1 MYALLRQWPA
11 YTLHGLAFLV
21 FVDITCLRT
30 SSMAASD
37 RKKAQK
43 SALNIKSQKDWHT
56 LCSEYNLCKRK
67 LQAKKDALLILA
79 EELDNVR
86 QEKDAFRLMAE
97 QLREK
102 YQALKKQCADRERAL
117 GLSLNES
124 DPLSERRNH
133 SLVQVLRESREQN
146 KKAEAKIADLE
157 QNLAEA
163 QGDIKLL
170 RENIARQRIGDD
182 GIGTRHFPAHEREE
196 LVNQLEAAREQ
207 LQALERD
214 LVAKID
220 EQTELVTERGYFR
233 DKADRLNQ
241 ELNYVLGGD
250 EKRIVDIDALTMET
264 KYLKE
269 RLKQAQEEK
278 SVAQAA
284 VAKYKAAIERRRGK
298 HSIKLGSTSSGG
310 LLVSPKQVEQLLAE
324 GKSGGIAATPSSVAD
339 LQSLATAL
347 LETIHD
353 KNMAV
358 NHHRNTNKILGNR
371 VAELEKKLKTLEISG
386 LWNLPPGRNAAFVAS
401 EVKNMMAGQSS
412 LVPRQASNA
421 SDDSNL
427 AGLES
432 GTSLPESLDSSTQ
445 SSPSHCQSSLHLGND
460 EDKNDMVALRHGKDA
475 THQLLQVDDIGEL
488 MHQARDD
495 TACVHSGSME
505 SPLST
510 DDGHHWHDTLT
521 CEHRAPVEL
530 PPSTETAD
538 RPATPVSHDGSELD
552 MEEPK
557 ESDSLLD
564 QAMADSPR
572 LGTDSSLDLDPE
584 LPSADRL
591 YHDERTDM
599 TELSGSVDE
608 LECLNQEE
616 LDNSDIELPSYH
628 TSNMPTMPTE
638 LQESLDT
645 VGDLLETVSDKLSC
659 RSRELLPPRESDTSS
674 PGSGSPLLSR
684 DRQVPVDK
692 SIRAHT
698 IGPVDTAPHCV

>member
-1 MYALLRQWPA
+1 
-11 YTLHGLAFLV
+11 
-21 FVDITCLRT
+21 
-30 SSMAASD
+30 MAAAD
-37 RKKAQK
+37 RKKTQN
-43 SALNIKSQKDWHT
+43 SLSIKSQKDWHT

-133 SLVQVLRESREQN
+133 SLVQVLREAREQN
-146 KKAEAKIADLE
+146 KKAEARIVDLE

-233 DKADRLNQ
+233 DKAERLNQ

-250 EKRIVDIDALTMET
+250 EKRIVDIDALTMEN

-278 SVAQAA
+278 SVAQAT

-298 HSIKLGSTSSGG
+298 SSIKLGSSSSGG

-386 LWNLPPGRNAAFVAS
+386 LWNMPPGKNAAFVAS

-412 LVPRQASNA
+412 LVPRQASST

-432 GTSLPESLDSSTQ
+432 GTSLPASSDSSTH
-445 SSPSHCQSSLHLGND
+445 SSPSHCLSSLHLASGD
-460 EDKNDMVALRHGKDA
+460 DKNGTTMISLNQEDAAQDMLELDNIS
-475 THQLLQVDDIGEL
+475 QL
-488 MHQARDD
+488 MHQASR
-495 TACVHSGSME
+495 A
-505 SPLST
+505 ST
-510 DDGHHWHDTLT
+510 DRYTRSLQS
-521 CEHRAPVEL
+521 AS
-530 PPSTETAD
+530 STEDDSNWCAASESLSNVETTEKTAAD
-538 RPATPVSHDGSELD
+538 PEQDGLELD
-552 MEEPK
+552 MVKPK
-557 ESDSLLD
+557 ESHSLLH
-564 QAMADSPR
+564 QAKANTSEFDTDFPLDLNSQHPSADSPCSGEQNATAR
-572 LGTDSSLDLDPE
+572 LP
-584 LPSADRL
+584 
-591 YHDERTDM
+591 
-599 TELSGSVDE
+599 GSVDD
-608 LECLNQEE
+608 LEHLSQERHNNDE
-616 LDNSDIELPSYH
+616 IDAPSCCSSDILP
-628 TSNMPTMPTE
+628 TVPPEM
-638 LQESLDT
+638 QDSLDM

-659 RSRELLPPRESDTSS
+659 QSREVLLHKESSTSS
-674 PGSGSPLLSR
+674 PRSVSPLLSR
-684 DRQVPVDK
+684 DRQAPVDK
-692 SIRAHT
+692 LVQGHT